1 MPDPQLK
8 KSQQQLE
15 VVVVTEGKVQD
26 EEEYRTCPIV
36 EEEPEE

>member
-15 VVVVTEGKVQD
+15 MVVVTEGKVQD
-26 EEEYRTCPIV
+26 EEEYGPCPIV